1 MRDILLVCGAGGA
14 TVRLE
19 CRVVRACDLCDAP
32 EAPEAGQPLL
42 LDKQPRVE
50 VVVRLLGAGVQPRVE
65 AVESGQRLGLIVP
78 VGVGGP
84 GPGVSLL
91 DEILRGDPGT
101 VHGLAGVQE
110 RHLSQFTMLSVPC
123 QASGEL
129 TLAKTRLDPAR
140 VLSLSSEKLY
150 NPP

>member
-1 MRDILLVCGAGGA
+1 MRDILLVCGACGA
-14 TVRLE
+14 RVRLE
-19 CRVVRACDLCDAP
+19 CRVVRGDLCDP
-32 EAPEAGQPLL
+32 SEAAQAAQPLL

-50 VVVRLLGAGVQPRVE
+50 VIVRLLGAGVQPRVE
-65 AVESGQRLGLIVP
+65 AVESGQRLGLVVP
-78 VGVGGP
+78 VRVGGP
-84 GPGVSLL
+84 GPGVALL
-91 DEILRGDPGT
+91 DEILGGDPRT

-110 RHLSQFTMLSVPC
+110 RHLSQFTMLRVPC

-129 TLAKTRLDPAR
+129 TLAKTRLHPAR